1 MGMMMMMLERFL
13 EETFPWV
20 FLASVGVVGE
30 GGCGQG
36 EGEDDRQVS
45 AAAAEQMRV
54 NVVTHGTGVR
64 SRCQVVEGPDL
75 LRSVPFKVLVCHD
88 VGSL

>member
-1 MGMMMMMLERFL
+1 MGMMTMMLERFL

-36 EGEDDRQVS
+36 GEDDRQVR
-45 AAAAEQMRV
+45 AAAAEQMRCECGD
-54 NVVTHGTGVR
+54 TWDWSEKQMSGCRGTR
-64 SRCQVVEGPDL
+64 LVEISTVQSAGL
-75 LRSVPFKVLVCHD
+75 S
-88 VGSL
+88 